1 MNLNV
6 TDLRIKRRRSP
17 KNQTPV
23 EKEVKG
29 ERRKASDRRV
39 LPAKAVDDDENAQRI
54 WLTPG
59 ERTLIEDL
67 YLLEDGEK
75 KTE

>member
-6 TDLRIKRRRSP
+6 TDLRRKRRRSP

>member
-6 TDLRIKRRRSP
+6 TDLRTKLRRTTTDQQPSA
-17 KNQTPV
+17 KDD
-23 EKEVKG
+23 
-29 ERRKASDRRV
+29 ERRKVSDRRV
-39 LPAKAVDDDENAQRI
+39 LPTEPSEIKDNTQRI

-67 YLLEDGEK
+67 YLLEDNNEGC
-75 KTE
+75 

>member
-6 TDLRIKRRRSP
+6 TDLREKLRRSP
-17 KNQTPV
+17 KSQ
-23 EKEVKG
+23 KETEQSLA
-29 ERRKASDRRV
+29 ERRKSSDRRV
-39 LPAKAVDDDENAQRI
+39 LPADPSNVEPEIERI

-67 YLLEDGEK
+67 YLLEDE
-75 KTE
+75 